1 MEDPAQAWPAWK
13 FGMKRD
19 DLFTT
24 LHDQYNTFSYTLQ
37 DPDAFHHD
45 VYEISHDADT
55 ADEFHRLMADRRQ
68 LRLRE
73 LRESLETLAV
83 EIIANPK
90 LMATEQWD
98 AAVQLFRTKSYDS
111 IVRYFASY
119 IPHDYFDRHDTN
131 DAHEIHS
138 IKTSA
143 TSKSSIP
150 EADTFSTTVSCVDQG
165 PLLFAG
171 DDCYPH
177 HLDMTCEPDSFMD
190 EGGHGLRLCEPLSPS
205 HSEAATS
212 DTFASSPPSDADST
226 DFSTNPSSRSMS
238 FCDCESGPLV
248 RDLIRQGCAETGS
261 DALNYDACDTP
272 ETSVCDVVQSHSPL
286 DKNSEYKHPR
296 QDVCASFDFGD
307 DDFPNTQYPDD
318 DLNCVDYIPDSH
330 FQDTPDSQFF
340 MSRPEVQTA
349 SYSESLHFISKK
361 ILALR
366 RTSSSPKSLV
376 DSRHRRASSPLRDV
390 GRSPEEA
397 SSKIQKHGH
406 DFTKKRRKPMMKN

>member
-55 ADEFHRLMADRRQ
+55 VDEFHRLMADRRQ

-131 DAHEIHS
+131 DAHKTHS

-150 EADTFSTTVSCVDQG
+150 EADTFSTTDSRVDQG

-171 DDCYPH
+171 DACYAH
-177 HLDMTCEPDSFMD
+177 DLDITCEPDSFMD
-190 EGGHGLRLCEPLSPS
+190 EGGHGLRLCEPMSPS

-248 RDLIRQGCAETGS
+248 RDLIRQSCVETGC
-261 DALNYDACDTP
+261 DALIYDACDTP
-272 ETSVCDVVQSHSPL
+272 KTSVCDIVQSHSPL
-286 DKNSEYKHPR
+286 DRNCEYKHP
-296 QDVCASFDFGD
+296 QHDVRVSFDFGD
-307 DDFPNTQYPDD
+307 DDFPTTQNPDD
-318 DLNCVDYIPDSH
+318 DLNCVDYVPNSH
-330 FQDTPDSQFF
+330 VQDTPDSQFY

-349 SYSESLHFISKK
+349 SCSESLHFISKK
-361 ILALR
+361 ILSLR
-366 RTSSSPKSLV
+366 RTSSSPRSLV
-376 DSRHRRASSPLRDV
+376 DSRHRRASSPLRDI

-397 SSKIQKHGH
+397 SSKIQKYGH
-406 DFTKKRRKPMMKN
+406 DFTKKRRKPMRKD

>member
-24 LHDQYNTFSYTLQ
+24 LHDQYNTFLYTLQ

-45 VYEISHDADT
+45 VYEISHDANT
-55 ADEFHRLMADRRQ
+55 VDEFHRLMADRRQ

-150 EADTFSTTVSCVDQG
+150 EANTFSTTVSCVDQG

-171 DDCYPH
+171 DDCYPYD
-177 HLDMTCEPDSFMD
+177 LDVTCEPDSSMD
-190 EGGHGLRLCEPLSPS
+190 EGGHSLSICEPLSPS
-205 HSEAATS
+205 HSETTTS
-212 DTFASSPPSDADST
+212 DTFASSPSSDADST

-248 RDLIRQGCAETGS
+248 HDLIRQSCAETGC
-261 DALNYDACDTP
+261 DALNCDACDTP
-272 ETSVCDVVQSHSPL
+272 ETSVCDIFQSHSL
-286 DKNSEYKHPR
+286 LNKNCESKHP
-296 QDVCASFDFGD
+296 QHDVRASFDFGD
-307 DDFPNTQYPDD
+307 DDFPTTQYPDD

-330 FQDTPDSQFF
+330 FQDTPDSHSF
-340 MSRPEVQTA
+340 MSRQEVQIA
-349 SYSESLHFISKK
+349 SYLESPHFISKK
-361 ILALR
+361 LPSLR
-366 RTSSSPKSLV
+366 RTSSSPKSSV

-397 SSKIQKHGH
+397 SSRIQKHGY
-406 DFTKKRRKPMMKN
+406 DFTKKRRKPLRKD